1 MLDRRGFLTA
11 MLGAAIMPKD
21 VLSGIASPGPV
32 KEAIKGWTCI
42 WKQTGEAV
50 LADGQYTQAWVISF
64 DVPTEIAHMFQ
75 VEVED
80 GTLKVSPK

>member
-21 VLSGIASPGPV
+21 VLSGIASPAPV
-32 KEAIKGWTCI
+32 KKAIEAWICI
-42 WKQTGEAV
+42 WKQTGTAV
-50 LADGQYTQAWVISF
+50 LADGFTEAWVVTF
-64 DVPTEIAHMFQ
+64 DVPTEVAHLFK

-80 GTLKVSPK
+80 GNLKVSSK